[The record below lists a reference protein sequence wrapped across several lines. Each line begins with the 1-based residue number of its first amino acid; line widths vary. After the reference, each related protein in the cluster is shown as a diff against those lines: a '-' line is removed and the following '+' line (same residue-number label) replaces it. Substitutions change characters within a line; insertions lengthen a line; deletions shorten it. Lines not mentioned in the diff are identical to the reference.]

1 MNLEAKLGY
10 RKLLLLQGGYTFQRS
25 RYTEDFAWSEN
36 PNIAP
41 QRRMFRT
48 PDNYGYFLAT
58 LTPVHD
64 FSIAIN
70 GKITGSMLVQH
81 YAGYVP
87 EDEEVLTDG
96 FFELGIKLSK
106 EFHLYKHYTLEL
118 NGGVKNVLNQFQRDL
133 DKGMNRDAAFIY
145 GPALPRTWFL
155 GLNLKL

>member
-1 MNLEAKLGY
+1 VAGVNLEAKLGY

-81 YAGYVP
+81 YAGYLYLWPCAPPYLVP
-87 EDEEVLTDG
+87 GAEP
-96 FFELGIKLSK
+96 K
-106 EFHLYKHYTLEL
+106 
-118 NGGVKNVLNQFQRDL
+118 
-133 DKGMNRDAAFIY
+133 
-145 GPALPRTWFL
+145 ALRRVS
-155 GLNLKL
+155 